1 MSSNSLNFQNNRII
15 HRNDFSQIQLGAD
28 RNTLVKSGND
38 KLDTANTNLTA
49 LHTQQDGVIG
59 AINNTTI
66 GDAQLGNRTYVYAH
80 DVSNGKAR
88 ALKCD
93 ANGRLECSVD
103 ALEVTAETINLSTD
117 TLEAKTQAITDKL
130 DTFAGAGNNNIGEGS
145 SKLQTYLYARDVSA
159 GNFKPLVCDGDAHLQ
174 VDVLS
179 TALPTGGAT
188 EATLLSAKNALF
200 TNPAGSGLTVGENA
214 SSINA
219 NMITQNSKIDTTNS
233 LLGTIDT
240 SATAIN
246 IDIGGLRND
255 LTENGLGGGKKAG
268 VMLESQNANLIAG
281 NAKLDDIKTNTF
293 LMSTSIA
300 TETNLTA
307 LKNSL
312 TGDGAGGDNAPGVIL
327 KAINDNIIN
336 TNTVALS
343 GVDGTLQ
350 GIDTLLGD
358 TQSANHTDLVALE
371 ASLTSIEGK
380 IDTLDSVLDNA
391 EAHLGNIDTGVD
403 VLEACVGSN
412 KVNVNISSGNISGF
426 ATESTLSAAEVHLGN
441 IETAVQLLDDAI
453 GTDGSTGPAKCI
465 SLGATESGGNIQEL
479 LCDGNGRL
487 SVDVNS
493 APTTAVTNSG
503 LTELAAAI
511 NSDRVDVNIANGGFN
526 GAVTNAGTFA
536 VQVDG
541 DALTSLQLIDDVVK
555 AEDAAHSGGDKGIM
569 GLSVRKDTAAALGGS
584 DADYQPLITDA
595 NGKLYTIPS
604 KKFSAITTLFSGVS
618 VGSSATSSAS
628 SAVEVP
634 YESGAPS
641 QGLGGG
647 HRITFSSQASSSSAY
662 SIALTESMDDSTYFT
677 TDTNLNDVGGGA
689 QQNFMGSFQ
698 TSARYFKL
706 TITNTHAGSQDF
718 TIKVIGGELS

>member
-1 MSSNSLNFQNNRII
+1 
-15 HRNDFSQIQLGAD
+15 
-28 RNTLVKSGND
+28 
-38 KLDTANTNLTA
+38 
-49 LHTQQDGVIG
+49 
-59 AINNTTI
+59 
-66 GDAQLGNRTYVYAH
+66 
-80 DVSNGKAR
+80 
-88 ALKCD
+88 
-93 ANGRLECSVD
+93 
-103 ALEVTAETINLSTD
+103 
-117 TLEAKTQAITDKL
+117 
-130 DTFAGAGNNNIGEGS
+130 
-145 SKLQTYLYARDVSA
+145 
-159 GNFKPLVCDGDAHLQ
+159 
-174 VDVLS
+174 
-179 TALPTGGAT
+179 
-188 EATLLSAKNALF
+188 
-200 TNPAGSGLTVGENA
+200 
-214 SSINA
+214 
-219 NMITQNSKIDTTNS
+219 
-233 LLGTIDT
+233 
-240 SATAIN
+240 
-246 IDIGGLRND
+246 
-255 LTENGLGGGKKAG
+255 
-268 VMLESQNANLIAG
+268 
-281 NAKLDDIKTNTF
+281 
-293 LMSTSIA
+293 
-300 TETNLTA
+300 
-307 LKNSL
+307 
-312 TGDGAGGDNAPGVIL
+312 APGVIL

-426 ATESTLSAAEVHLGN
+426 ATESTLSAAEVHLGS
-441 IETAVQLLDDAI
+441 IQTAVELLDDAI
-453 GTDGSTGPAKCI
+453 GTDGSTGPGKCI

-541 DALTSLQLIDDVVK
+541 NALTSLQLIDDVVK

-604 KKFSAITTLFSGVS
+604 KKFSAITTLFSG
-618 VGSSATSSAS
+618 
-628 SAVEVP
+628 
-634 YESGAPS
+634 
-641 QGLGGG
+641 
-647 HRITFSSQASSSSAY
+647 
-662 SIALTESMDDSTYFT
+662 
-677 TDTNLNDVGGGA
+677 
-689 QQNFMGSFQ
+689 
-698 TSARYFKL
+698 
-706 TITNTHAGSQDF
+706 
-718 TIKVIGGELS
+718 